1 MRNVKKI
8 IKKLKIKMNL
18 MILNLKKKI
27 KKIKKIKKYSSDEGE
42 NELKKKKI

>member
-1 MRNVKKI
+1 
-8 IKKLKIKMNL
+8 